1 MSSNKALAIATATLP
16 RDARVPSDMT
26 ALLAVSPLEHTFAA
40 FGKSRINALKADYIA
55 SLIAD
60 ALAPNASA

>member
-1 MSSNKALAIATATLP
+1 MSSNKALAILTATLP
-16 RDARVPSDMT
+16 RDARVPSDING
-26 ALLAVSPLEHTFAA
+26 LLAVSPLEHTFAA
-40 FGKSRINALKADYIA
+40 FGKSRLNALKADYIA